1 MPRLA
6 RGPLLPQL
14 SSHHPATARR
24 GRRYDQPLVRQQ
36 SQGIRFS
43 GRPDRA
49 RGRSLRDLQR
59 GRRRRVPGRQDQR
72 RFMLPGE
79 RPALILPQAD
89 LGGPMN
95 TALSRIAVI
104 GTGGTISS
112 LGASSLDVLDYPD
125 FGQKLACEALLERFP
140 ETRLVAD
147 PVPVTFRQVG
157 STEIGPKEWTELR
170 ALIHRIAR
178 DDPAIAGFVIPH
190 GTATLEETAFFL
202 NLTLAVAQA
211 VVLVGAQR
219 PASALGS
226 DAGMNLV
233 NALRVAGSPE
243 ARGKG
248 VLVVMNDEIH
258 AARDVV
264 KISTYRVQTFRSLD
278 FGALGHVDGDGVHF
292 YRAPLGAHMPDTPF
306 AALDLAEPLPRV
318 DIVYSYAGA
327 DGALVEAAVAAGA
340 RGIVSAGFAPGS
352 PTPEQRAAFERA
364 AKAGIV
370 VVQCSRA
377 FSGRVAPRRRL
388 RESGI
393 VAGEDFSPQKARILL
408 MLALSTTTDS
418 VAIQQAFST
427 Y

>member
-1 MPRLA
+1 MSA
-6 RGPLLPQL
+6 TLP
-14 SSHHPATARR
+14 
-24 GRRYDQPLVRQQ
+24 
-36 SQGIRFS
+36 
-43 GRPDRA
+43 
-49 RGRSLRDLQR
+49 
-59 GRRRRVPGRQDQR
+59 
-72 RFMLPGE
+72 
-79 RPALILPQAD
+79 
-89 LGGPMN
+89 
-95 TALSRIAVI
+95 RIAVI

-125 FGQKLACEALLERFP
+125 FGQKLSCEALLDRFP

-147 PVPVTFRQVG
+147 AVPVTFRQVG
-157 STEIGPKEWTELR
+157 STEIGPKDWSAIR
-170 ALIHRIAR
+170 DLIHRIAR
-178 DDPAIAGFVIPH
+178 DEPATAGFVIPH

-202 NLTLAVAQA
+202 NLTLATAQP

-233 NALRVAGSPE
+233 NALRVAGSAE

-248 VLVVMNDEIH
+248 VLVMLNDEIH

-264 KISTYRVQTFRSLD
+264 KTSTYRLHTFRSTD
-278 FGALGHVDGDGVHF
+278 FGALGHADGDGVHF
-292 YRAPLGAHMPDTPF
+292 YRAPLRAHMPDTPF
-306 AALDLAEPLPRV
+306 ASLVLTAPPRV

-327 DGALVEAAVAAGA
+327 DGALIDAAVAAGA
-340 RGIVSAGFAPGS
+340 RGLVSAGFAPGS

-364 AKAGIV
+364 AKSGVI

-377 FSGRVAPRRRL
+377 TGRVAPRRRL

-408 MLALSTTTDS
+408 MLALSTTS
-418 VAIQQAFST
+418 GIAEIQRAFQT

>member
-1 MPRLA
+1 MA
-6 RGPLLPQL
+6 MTTTPLP
-14 SSHHPATARR
+14 
-24 GRRYDQPLVRQQ
+24 
-36 SQGIRFS
+36 
-43 GRPDRA
+43 
-49 RGRSLRDLQR
+49 
-59 GRRRRVPGRQDQR
+59 
-72 RFMLPGE
+72 
-79 RPALILPQAD
+79 
-89 LGGPMN
+89 
-95 TALSRIAVI
+95 RIAVI

-112 LGASSLDVLDYPD
+112 IGASSLDVLDYPD
-125 FGQKLACEALLERFP
+125 FGQKLSCEALLDRFP
-140 ETRLVAD
+140 EARLVAD

-157 STEIGPKEWTELR
+157 STEIGPGEWRELR
-170 ALIHRIAR
+170 GLIQRRAR
-178 DDPAIAGFVIPH
+178 EDPALAGFVIPH
-190 GTATLEETAFFL
+190 GTATLEETGFFL
-202 NLTLAVAQA
+202 NLTLAVQQP
-211 VVLVGAQR
+211 VVVVGAQR

-248 VLVVMNDEIH
+248 VLAVLNDEIH

-264 KISTYRVQTFRSLD
+264 KTSTYRVQTFRSLD

-292 YRAPLGAHMPDTPF
+292 YRSPSRKHMPDTPF
-306 AALDLAEPLPRV
+306 AVLDLGALPRV

-327 DGALVEAAVAAGA
+327 DGALVDAAVAVGA
-340 RGIVSAGFAPGS
+340 RGLVSAGFAPGS

-364 AKAGIV
+364 AKSGVV

-393 VAGEDFSPQKARILL
+393 VAGEDLSPQKARILL
-408 MLALSTTTDS
+408 TLALSTTTEIA
-418 VAIQQAFST
+418 AIQEAFST

>member
-1 MPRLA
+1 
-6 RGPLLPQL
+6 
-14 SSHHPATARR
+14 
-24 GRRYDQPLVRQQ
+24 
-36 SQGIRFS
+36 
-43 GRPDRA
+43 
-49 RGRSLRDLQR
+49 
-59 GRRRRVPGRQDQR
+59 
-72 RFMLPGE
+72 
-79 RPALILPQAD
+79 
-89 LGGPMN
+89 MN
-95 TALSRIAVI
+95 TSLPRIAVI

-125 FGQKLACEALLERFP
+125 FGQKLGCEALLQRFP

-147 PVPVTFRQVG
+147 PVPVTFREVG
-157 STEIGPKEWTELR
+157 STEIGPREWVDLR

-178 DDPAIAGFVIPH
+178 EDPAAAGFVIPH
-190 GTATLEETAFFL
+190 GTATLEETGFFL
-202 NLTLAVAQA
+202 NLTLAVAQP

-248 VLVVMNDEIH
+248 VLAVLNDEIH

-264 KISTYRVQTFRSLD
+264 KTSTYRLQTFRSLD
-278 FGALGHVDGDGVHF
+278 YAALGHVDGDGAHF
-292 YRAPLGAHMPDTPF
+292 FRSPSRKHMPDTPF
-306 AALDLAEPLPRV
+306 AALDLDALPRV

-352 PTPEQRAAFERA
+352 PTPQQRTAFERA
-364 AKAGIV
+364 VKSGVII
-370 VVQCSRA
+370 VQCSRA
-377 FSGRVAPRRRL
+377 ASGRVAPRRRL

-393 VAGEDFSPQKARILL
+393 VAGEDLSPQKARILL
-408 MLALSTTTDS
+408 MLMLTTTSD
-418 VAIQQAFST
+418 VGAIQSAFQT

>member
-1 MPRLA
+1 MA
-6 RGPLLPQL
+6 MTTTPLP
-14 SSHHPATARR
+14 
-24 GRRYDQPLVRQQ
+24 
-36 SQGIRFS
+36 
-43 GRPDRA
+43 
-49 RGRSLRDLQR
+49 
-59 GRRRRVPGRQDQR
+59 
-72 RFMLPGE
+72 
-79 RPALILPQAD
+79 
-89 LGGPMN
+89 
-95 TALSRIAVI
+95 RIAVI

-112 LGASSLDVLDYPD
+112 IGASSLDVLDYPD
-125 FGQKLACEALLERFP
+125 FGQKLSCEALLDRFP

-157 STEIGPKEWTELR
+157 STEIGPGEWRELR
-170 ALIHRIAR
+170 GLIQRIAR
-178 DDPAIAGFVIPH
+178 EDPALAGFVIPH
-190 GTATLEETAFFL
+190 GTATLEETGFFL
-202 NLTLAVAQA
+202 NLTLAVQQP
-211 VVLVGAQR
+211 VVVVGAQR

-248 VLVVMNDEIH
+248 VLAVLNDEIH

-264 KISTYRVQTFRSLD
+264 KTSTYRVQTFRSLD

-292 YRAPLGAHMPDTPF
+292 YRSPSRKHMPDTPF
-306 AALDLAEPLPRV
+306 AVLDLGALPRV

-327 DGALVEAAVAAGA
+327 DGALVDAAVAVGA
-340 RGIVSAGFAPGS
+340 RGLVSAGFAPGS

-364 AKAGIV
+364 AKSGVV

-393 VAGEDFSPQKARILL
+393 VAGEDLSPQKARILL
-408 MLALSTTTDS
+408 MLALSTTTDIA
-418 VAIQQAFST
+418 AIQEMFST